1 MQNMSPEQAIALLQF
16 QIHDYEFEI
25 PTTRAVLLATPDSG
39 ADYRP
44 DSKSRTARELVFH
57 IAGTEKWFLD
67 SLAAG
72 QFLSEESSMPQAD
85 LKTHADLVNWWER
98 ETASGLEKVKKLD
111 AQQAAKVLDFF
122 GAFHLPTAVFMGW
135 LTKHTIHHRGQLAAY
150 IRAAG
155 GSVPSIYGGSADEP
169 WKP

>member
-1 MQNMSPEQAIALLQF
+1 MQMTPEHAMTVLQF
-16 QIHDYEFEI
+16 NIHDYEFEI
-25 PTTRAVLLATPDSG
+25 PTTRGVLAAVPDSG

-44 DSKSRTARELVFH
+44 DPASRTARELIFH

-72 QFLSEESSMPQAD
+72 EFLPEEPKMPAD
-85 LKTHADLVNWWER
+85 LKTHADIVAWWER
-98 ETASGLEKVKKLD
+98 ESAAGLERVKKLD
-111 AQQAAKVLDFF
+111 AQHAAKVLDFF

-155 GSVPSIYGGSADEP
+155 GKVPSIYGGSADEP

>member
-1 MQNMSPEQAIALLQF
+1 MQMTPEQAMAVLQF
-16 QIHDYEFEI
+16 HIHDYEFEI
-25 PTTRAVLLATPDSG
+25 PTTRAALLAVPDSG
-39 ADYRP
+39 AGYRP
-44 DSKSRTARELVFH
+44 DPKSRTARELIFH

-72 QFLSEESSMPQAD
+72 DFSSPEPAMPEGP
-85 LKTHADLVNWWER
+85 LTHADIVAWWER
-98 ETASGLEKVKKLD
+98 EIAAGLEKVKKLD
-111 AQQAAKVLDFF
+111 ANQAAKVLDFF

-135 LTKHTIHHRGQLAAY
+135 MTKHTVHHRGQLAAY

-155 GSVPSIYGGSADEP
+155 GKVPSIYGGSADEA

>member
-1 MQNMSPEQAIALLQF
+1 MQMTPEQAMALLQF

-25 PTTRAVLLATPDSG
+25 PVTRAALLAIPDSG
-39 ADYRP
+39 AEYRP
-44 DSKSRTARELVFH
+44 DPKSRTARGLVFH

-72 QFLSEESSMPQAD
+72 QFLSEEPKMSEAM
-85 LKTHADLVNWWER
+85 KTHADIVAWWDR
-98 ETASGLEKVKKLD
+98 EIAAGLEKVKKLD
-111 AQQAAKVLDFF
+111 AGQAAKVLDFF
-122 GAFHLPTAVFMGW
+122 GAFQLPTAVFMGW

-150 IRAAG
+150 TRAAG
-155 GSVPSIYGGSADEP
+155 GKVPSIYGGSADEP